1 LERDRV
7 LYISSSSLRLYKR
20 DALKAKKEKITEE
33 LKTILKYSGL
43 ENYELIEIRKP
54 YKFQNL

>member
-7 LYISSSSLRLYKR
+7 LYVSSSSLRLYKR
-20 DALKAKKEKITEE
+20 NALKNKKKKIVDE